1 MSCQDHFFSYILKRV
16 GIELFKSCL
25 SMIKELLK
33 TNTCMIHSL
42 DLFRMPSSL
51 KKGASNGSYR
61 SLYSDF
67 LFARVIRVIVLWR
80 VRFRLRL
87 PLRNHRINHS
97 GRYKSMGFDFL

>member
-1 MSCQDHFFSYILKRV
+1 
-16 GIELFKSCL
+16 
-25 SMIKELLK
+25 MIKELLK
-33 TNTCMIHSL
+33 TNTCTMIHSL

-51 KKGASNGSYR
+51 KKGTSNGSYR

-80 VRFRLRL
+80 VRFILRLRI

-97 GRYKSMGFDFL
+97 GRYLSNGLFFFDRCSLITATVCAYKLNNAR

>member
-80 VRFRLRL
+80 VT
-87 PLRNHRINHS
+87 PS
-97 GRYKSMGFDFL
+97 TSP